1 MPTNTFCANMIN
13 DTLGVSDHLA
23 LIKRNMRG
31 MAYLFSIK
39 PEYCAQIFGGLK
51 TVELR
56 RRVSPKIS
64 VGSLMLI
71 YETMPTKALTGV
83 AVITSV
89 KAMPLRSLWRLAE
102 REGGIMQ
109 EAFFAYFDG
118 LEDGFAISLTSAI
131 QFPKPVPLSAMTEY
145 YGLQAPQ
152 SYREIPDHLTAA
164 LLRHGQI
171 SVRHQHSD
179 TDGGREN
186 DSGVL
191 RLAAA

>member
-1 MPTNTFCANMIN
+1 
-13 DTLGVSDHLA
+13 
-23 LIKRNMRG
+23 

-39 PEYCAQIFGGLK
+39 PEYCAQIFDGLK

-83 AVITSV
+83 AIITSI
-89 KAMPLRSLWRLAE
+89 KAMPLRSLWGLAE
-102 REGGIMQ
+102 REGGILQ

-118 LEDGFAISLTSAI
+118 LEDGFAIGLKAATR
-131 QFPKPVPLSAMTEY
+131 FPTPVPLVEMTED

-171 SVRHQHSD
+171 SVGHQHPDPRGGSESD
-179 TDGGREN
+179 ARG
-186 DSGVL
+186 L

>member
-1 MPTNTFCANMIN
+1 
-13 DTLGVSDHLA
+13 
-23 LIKRNMRG
+23 

-39 PEYCAQIFGGLK
+39 PEYCEQIFDGHK

-56 RRVSPKIS
+56 RRVSSKMS

-71 YETMPTKALTGV
+71 YETTPTKAITGV
-83 AVITSV
+83 AMITSV
-89 KAMPLRSLWRLAE
+89 KAMPLRSLWSLA
-102 REGGIMQ
+102 RMEGGILK
-109 EAFFAYFDG
+109 EAFFAYFNG
-118 LEDGFAISLTSAI
+118 VEDGYAIGLRSAMRL
-131 QFPKPVPLSAMTEY
+131 PTPVPLADLIED

-171 SVRHQHSD
+171 SVGHQHTD
-179 TDGGREN
+179 TGGGRES
-186 DSGVL
+186 DAGFI

>member
-1 MPTNTFCANMIN
+1 
-13 DTLGVSDHLA
+13 
-23 LIKRNMRG
+23 
-31 MAYLFSIK
+31 MAYIFSIK
-39 PEYCAQIFGGLK
+39 PEYCAQIFDGLK

-56 RRVSPKIS
+56 RRVSPRIS

-89 KAMPLRSLWRLAE
+89 NTMPLRSLWGIAE
-102 REGGIMQ
+102 REGGILRD
-109 EAFFAYFDG
+109 AFFSYFDG
-118 LEDGFAISLTSAI
+118 LEDGFAISIRSAT
-131 QFPKPVPLSAMTEY
+131 QFPVPVPLSAMTEI

-171 SVRHQHSD
+171 SVGHQHSD
-179 TDGGREN
+179 PSGGRE
-186 DSGVL
+186 SHTGFL

>member
-1 MPTNTFCANMIN
+1 
-13 DTLGVSDHLA
+13 
-23 LIKRNMRG
+23 

-39 PEYCAQIFGGLK
+39 PEYCAQIFDGLK

-71 YETMPTKALTGV
+71 YETMPTKAITGV

-89 KAMPLRSLWRLAE
+89 EAMPLRSLWSLAE
-102 REGGIMQ
+102 REGGILQ

-118 LEDGFAISLTSAI
+118 LEDGFAISLASAI
-131 QFPKPVPLSAMTEY
+131 RFPTPVPLMEMTED

-164 LLRHGQI
+164 LLRYGQI
-171 SVRHQHSD
+171 SVGHQHSD
-179 TDGGREN
+179 TRGGRES
-186 DSGVL
+186 DTGFL

>member
-1 MPTNTFCANMIN
+1 
-13 DTLGVSDHLA
+13 
-23 LIKRNMRG
+23 

-39 PEYCAQIFGGLK
+39 PEYCTQIFDGLK

-83 AVITSV
+83 ARITSV
-89 KAMPLRSLWRLAE
+89 EAMPLRSLWSLAE
-102 REGGIMQ
+102 REGGILQ

-118 LEDGFAISLTSAI
+118 LEDGFAIGLKAATR
-131 QFPKPVPLSAMTEY
+131 FRTPVPLVEMTEK

-164 LLRHGQI
+164 LLGHGQI

-179 TDGGREN
+179 TGGRRES
-186 DSGVL
+186 DPRFL

>member
-1 MPTNTFCANMIN
+1 
-13 DTLGVSDHLA
+13 
-23 LIKRNMRG
+23 

-39 PEYCAQIFGGLK
+39 PEYCAQIFDGLK

-71 YETMPTKALTGV
+71 YETTPTKAVTGA

-89 KAMPLRSLWRLAE
+89 KAMPLRSLWGLAE
-102 REGGIMQ
+102 REGGILRD
-109 EAFFAYFDG
+109 AFFAYFDG
-118 LEDGFAISLTSAI
+118 LEDGFAIGLASAV
-131 QFPKPVPLSAMTEY
+131 QFPTPVPLNALTQY
-145 YGLQAPQ
+145 YSLQAPQ

-171 SVRHQHSD
+171 SIGHQYSD
-179 TDGGREN
+179 TGGRCES
-186 DSGVL
+186 DAGFL